1 MKGGVAMMLAA
12 LLRAKAENL
21 HLAGDVILTVVSD
34 EEDGGDYGA
43 KYLVENHADLF
54 KNVRYALG
62 EFGGSTTYIGGANYY
77 PLLVSL
83 QGPHPLPRH
92 HAPAQDD
99 APFP

>member
-54 KNVRYALG
+54 KNVRFALG
-62 EFGGSTTYIGGANYY
+62 EFGGSTTYIGGRKVYSIFVAVKSGC
-77 PLLVSL
+77 PRRALLL
-83 QGPHPLPRH
+83 G
-92 HAPAQDD
+92 AGGDGA
-99 APFP
+99 